1 MPKEIE
7 RITMDKIQFTEFK
20 VNGRIIKF
28 LKVEYE
34 KAFKWEVKGSLTNG
48 DSTWSMSKQVGPILS
63 KERCIANGLIA
74 LQSVLTNEDLL
85 MDGTKVFLDIT
96 EVKKSYIRYGYD

>member
-1 MPKEIE
+1 M
-7 RITMDKIQFTEFK
+7 MDKIQFTEFK

-48 DSTWSMSKQVGPILS
+48 NSTWSMSKQQGAILS
-63 KERCIANGLIA
+63 KERCIANGLMA
-74 LQSVLTNEDLL
+74 LQNVLTNEGLL
-85 MDGTKVFLDIT
+85 VDGTKVFLDVI
-96 EVKKSYIRYGYD
+96 EVNKSYIRYGYE

>member
-1 MPKEIE
+1 M
-7 RITMDKIQFTEFK
+7 MDKIQFTEFK
-20 VNGRIIKF
+20 VNERIIKF
-28 LKVEYE
+28 LKVDHE

-96 EVKKSYIRYGYD
+96 EMNKSYIRYGYE